1 MGNSPS
7 TYEAWRRAAKAA
19 QQLVDDLQEIQ
30 QANRAAMID
39 RQMGKYA
46 DEPDCNHDAVA
57 VRNGVCECGYHA
69 EEKDAEIEA
78 DVARLRSQLLNK
90 EVAGNHSYQIADP
103 PPVFTWQLYLGASGD
118 GLVNYEGATAV
129 LDSRHTGYTIT
140 PGQGSWEAV
149 VESCVVITVTGN
161 EDEVEATARFL
172 ADECDQTCVGVVK
185 VGPEMRLIYGGVA

>member
-39 RQMGKYA
+39 GNRIAHESLCAYRSMARTLQ
-46 DEPDCNHDAVA
+46 
-57 VRNGVCECGYHA
+57 HA

-118 GLVNYEGATAV
+118 GLVNYEGV
-129 LDSRHTGYTIT
+129 HVILDSRHSGYTST
-140 PGQGSWEAV
+140 PGTGVWEGV
-149 VESCVVITVTGN
+149 PESCVVITVTGN
-161 EDEVEATARFL
+161 EEEVEATARFL